1 MRPHAGVGLTIAP
14 DGWIGKGFALTRGH
28 LETAF
33 RRGRT
38 LPLRRFLPRKLFWR
52 ANMTY
57 VRMYETEQQAR
68 DAVRKLVEAGFP
80 DDTILLVTP
89 GSGGAGSIEGI
100 SAALSAGFSLGGD
113 VSAYAQ
119 GVQRG
124 RSLVVVRAA
133 FGFGQQAVSILE
145 SCGPVETETLPEP
158 ELPKKRY
165 QAAPFSDFMG
175 FPLLSSSQAG
185 KCDAVEL
192 MSRVTMTNSFGYR
205 LLSDKAAPLSSLFG
219 LQILMNGG
227 QMGNQSFGMPLLTD
241 NTAPLSSTF
250 GLPLLAGRR

>member
-1 MRPHAGVGLTIAP
+1 
-14 DGWIGKGFALTRGH
+14 
-28 LETAF
+28 
-33 RRGRT
+33 
-38 LPLRRFLPRKLFWR
+38 
-52 ANMTY
+52 
-57 VRMYETEQQAR
+57 MYETEQQAR
-68 DAVRKLVEAGFP
+68 DAVRKLMEAGFP

-89 GSGGAGSIEGI
+89 GSGGTGSIEGV
-100 SAALSAGFSLGGD
+100 SAALSAGFALGGNT
-113 VSAYAQ
+113 SAYTQ
-119 GVQRG
+119 GLQRG

-133 FGFGQQAVSILE
+133 FGFGQEAVSILD

-158 ELPKKRY
+158 EIPKKRY

>member
-1 MRPHAGVGLTIAP
+1 
-14 DGWIGKGFALTRGH
+14 
-28 LETAF
+28 
-33 RRGRT
+33 
-38 LPLRRFLPRKLFWR
+38 
-52 ANMTY
+52 MTY

-68 DAVRKLVEAGFP
+68 DAVSKLMEAGFP

-89 GSGGAGSIEGI
+89 GSGGTTGSIEGI
-100 SAALSAGFSLGGD
+100 SAALSAGFALGGN

-133 FGFGQQAVSILE
+133 FGFGQQAVNLLD
-145 SCGPVETETLPEP
+145 SCDPVETETLPEP

-192 MSRVTMTNSFGYR
+192 MSGVTMTNSFGYR

-219 LQILMNGG
+219 LRLLMGG
-227 QMGNQSFGMPLLTD
+227 ADMGKESFGMPLLMD
-241 NTAPLSSTF
+241 AAAPLSSMF
-250 GLPLLAGRR
+250 GLPLLTSKR

>member
-1 MRPHAGVGLTIAP
+1 
-14 DGWIGKGFALTRGH
+14 
-28 LETAF
+28 
-33 RRGRT
+33 
-38 LPLRRFLPRKLFWR
+38 
-52 ANMTY
+52 MTY

-68 DAVRKLVEAGFP
+68 DAVRKLMEAGFP

-89 GSGGAGSIEGI
+89 GSGGTGSIEGV
-100 SAALSAGFSLGGD
+100 SAALSAGFALGGNT
-113 VSAYAQ
+113 SAYTQ
-119 GVQRG
+119 GLQRG

-133 FGFGQQAVSILE
+133 FGFGQEAVSILD

-158 ELPKKRY
+158 EIPKKRY

-192 MSRVTMTNSFGYR
+192 MSRVTMTNSFGYP